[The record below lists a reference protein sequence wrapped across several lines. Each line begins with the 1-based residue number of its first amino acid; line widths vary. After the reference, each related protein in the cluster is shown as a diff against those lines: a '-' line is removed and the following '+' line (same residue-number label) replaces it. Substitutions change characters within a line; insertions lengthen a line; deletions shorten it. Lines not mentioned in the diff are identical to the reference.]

1 MRRPREHE
9 RAARGRQ
16 GGDVGQG
23 VRGQDE
29 PGGAIRARPLPGG
42 ALSECECARRGVG
55 GRGLADARGSDRY
68 PLVADHRGRLRSQG
82 DVRRRPDGDFGY
94 LGEFSEQVILE
105 KPILEEA

>member
-23 VRGQDE
+23 VRRQDE

-42 ALSECECARRGVG
+42 ALSECECARGGPSRVLRGMWGEPTRGVLIASPWLQTIG
-55 GRGLADARGSDRY
+55 AAFVAKVMSVGDRT
-68 PLVADHRGRLRSQG
+68 VT
-82 DVRRRPDGDFGY
+82 
-94 LGEFSEQVILE
+94 LGIWVSSLGT
-105 KPILEEA
+105 